1 MNGHPI
7 QWQSPQPL
15 WARFGAT
22 ATQAAGAEDQARP
35 AILRFA
41 TDDFMDQI
49 IGTLARDP
57 AQIGRLL
64 ARPETWRK
72 PLADAP
78 DLIERMPVPRLAQS
92 AVRRGAAKTPK
103 AVVTPVAAQ
112 AELQEQAVKRN
123 VPLKLYQPAHQRF
136 YLVGASLVCGE
147 PGLPERAVVPG
158 GAEQVNFVVRR
169 VLQRTERGTDPAD
182 VREFAYIKDGGG
194 ARWQLLEN
202 GDAGLAPGEELLPVF
217 PLAFND
223 DAQRARTLWAG
234 MVPVGRREE
243 YLSGNIERTPAM
255 SFASGQRQS
264 VLPAGS
270 VAREPARDARLAQ
283 FKLEVAEPWKGIV
296 RSSYKAA
303 ESLNRDKPSGLGGD
317 GEFNSDK
324 RKRVFDFNLQQQM
337 ASWLILLDF
346 ADYLAAYLP
355 DVWDVIKNGGAGA
368 ASLPTQ
374 ARRDLY
380 ARIAGATMSPALI
393 FAMRQPLGAPYVA
406 GAEPVLELPST
417 ASDAPFSRQLKAPA
431 TSLGSALRRIVGAR
445 AGLERAEGIYSEKQ
459 TAQDSTDWPDFHY
472 LLGGL
477 ERSGASISPFQ
488 PFATSTTTDAQSS
501 DEVGIA
507 PGTSLSQAQKDA
519 EDAAARIDVLT
530 AKIFQALEPN
540 DESDAPPPPFAL
552 QVAKALRRT
561 AGDPGWFVAR
571 FVYTRRDCGP
581 LHPPT
586 LSAPTQRFQL
596 ANFFDADAPA
606 RPIRISLPLDTSP
619 AGLRKH
625 NKNTAFVL
633 SDMLCGQ
640 VQRAKG
646 LGFIDLVLAVLPWPL
661 HKDLDVGEGG
671 PCRTDINIGMIC
683 SLSIPIITICA
694 LILLMIIVALLDMI
708 FRWLPFFIICF
719 PVRGLRGKG
728 G

>member
-1 MNGHPI
+1 MNAHPI

-15 WARFGAT
+15 WARFGTTVA
-22 ATQAAGAEDQARP
+22 QAAGAEDQARP

-41 TDDFMDQI
+41 SDDFMDQI

-72 PLADAP
+72 PSGDPP
-78 DLIERMPVPRLAQS
+78 DLVERVPVPRLAQG
-92 AVRRGAAKTPK
+92 ALRRDAAKAPK
-103 AVVTPVAAQ
+103 AAVAPVTAQ

-123 VPLKLYQPAHQRF
+123 VALKLYQPAHQRF
-136 YLVGASLVCGE
+136 YLVGASLVCGL
-147 PGLPERAVVPG
+147 PGLPERAVVSG
-158 GAEQVNFVVRR
+158 GAEQVNFVLRR
-169 VLQRTERGTDPAD
+169 VLPRLERGTDPAD
-182 VREFAYIKDGGG
+182 VREFAYVKDAGG
-194 ARWQLLEN
+194 ARWQLLES

-223 DAQRARTLWAG
+223 DAQRTRTLWAG
-234 MVPVGRREE
+234 LVPVGRREE
-243 YLSGNIERTPAM
+243 YLSGNIDRTPAT

-264 VLPAGS
+264 VLPAATAPRAPS
-270 VAREPARDARLAQ
+270 RDARLAQ

-303 ESLNRDKPSGLGGD
+303 ESLNHQAPSSLGGD
-317 GEFNSDK
+317 EFRSDK
-324 RKRVFDFNLQQQM
+324 RKRVLDFNLQQQM

-346 ADYLAAYLP
+346 ADYLTAYLP
-355 DVWDVIKNGGAGA
+355 DVWNVIRNDGVGA

-380 ARIAGATMSPALI
+380 SRIAGASMSAALTHGL
-393 FAMRQPLGAPYVA
+393 RQPLDSSPNDNSEAFG
-406 GAEPVLELPST
+406 T
-417 ASDAPFSRQLKAPA
+417 KQLKAPA
-431 TSLGSALRRIVGAR
+431 TSLASALKRIVDAR
-445 AGLERAEGIYSEKQ
+445 VGLERAEGLYSERQ
-459 TAQDSTDWPDFHY
+459 TAQDSADWPDFHY

-477 ERSGASISPFQ
+477 ERSGASISAFQ
-488 PFATSTTTDAQSS
+488 PFLTSTTTDAQSS

-507 PGTSLSQAQKDA
+507 PLGGTPLSQAQKDA

-530 AKIFQALEPN
+530 ARIFQALEPS
-540 DESDAPPPPFAL
+540 DESEAPPPPFAL

-596 ANFFDADAPA
+596 ANFFDPDAPA

-646 LGFIDLVLAVLPWPL
+646 LGFIDLVLSVLPWPL

-671 PCRTDINIGMIC
+671 PCRTDVNIGMIC

-719 PVRGLRGKG
+719 PVRGLKGKG